1 MDINSQKKLKNK
13 IESLSKFYQTQILEI
28 LIKNHVKYSENRN
41 GIFLNMNHLN
51 SDIIKQIND
60 KLKYIN
66 EQEKTLKNIENV
78 KEELNKD
85 FFKGNKDNST
95 SNTLYYAGE

>member
-66 EQEKTLKNIENV
+66 EQEKTLKNLC
-78 KEELNKD
+78 K
-85 FFKGNKDNST
+85 NSVIIGC
-95 SNTLYYAGE
+95 S